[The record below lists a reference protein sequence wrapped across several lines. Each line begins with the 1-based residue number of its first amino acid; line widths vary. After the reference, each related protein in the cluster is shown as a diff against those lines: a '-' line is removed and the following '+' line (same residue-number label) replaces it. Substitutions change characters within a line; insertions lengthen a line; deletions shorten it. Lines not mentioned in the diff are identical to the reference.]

1 MRLATRH
8 DREMKAERNI
18 VHDGAVERI
27 AGDTVYV
34 RFAASEACG
43 SCRARQACG
52 AEGAR
57 ERIVAVRGAA
67 AGGYAP
73 GDAVRVG
80 VTHRAG
86 GRAVLLAYGG
96 SLGVLLVVLAALH
109 GAGCGDGA
117 AAMGALAAVGLYFG
131 VLRLLRRRI
140 EQTIHFTITR
150 R

>member
-34 RFAASEACG
+34 RI
-43 SCRARQACG
+43 RARQACG

-96 SLGVLLVVLAALH
+96 SLGVLLVVLVALH

>member
-34 RFAASEACG
+34 RIAASEACG

-109 GAGCGDGA
+109 GACGDGA